1 MYVVFVF
8 PLRSSSEF
16 EFCFFFRYCQST
28 TFVTTLRRLPA
39 TTMSNSNEKRSYEE
53 VNGPVPSGPVVD
65 PKTGLAQQ
73 VVGSTRARSTASKP
87 KQRSY
92 QEVNG
97 PMPSG
102 PVIDDAG
109 LACQVVGSAPI
120 ALTPTPT
127 DLLFRENEQTK

>member
-1 MYVVFVF
+1 
-8 PLRSSSEF
+8 
-16 EFCFFFRYCQST
+16 
-28 TFVTTLRRLPA
+28 
-39 TTMSNSNEKRSYEE
+39 MSNNNEKRSYEE

-73 VVGSTRARSTASKP
+73 VSGSRTRTTASKP

-102 PVIDDAG
+102 PVIDEAG
-109 LACQVVGSAPI
+109 LACQVVGSAPLT
-120 ALTPTPT
+120 LTPTPI
-127 DLLFRENEQTK
+127 DSKLREKEQKK